1 MGYLLVA
8 YKSDGNDYRCGCV
21 VDSWGSEHVIANHL
35 TADQL
40 RDKIVDILFDD
51 RNGRGEFEFTI
62 FKDGIT
68 VYENGSATFGHDFDV
83 PPNLVDKMDE
93 AGAAAMS
100 EMDAIMNC
108 AISENQ
114 RKIAAERAIEE
125 DKKLKQAVAAEVEN
139 KKRRLEEFK
148 RLQQEF
154 GS

>member
-21 VDSWGSEHVIANHL
+21 VDSWGSEHIIANHL

-40 RDKIVDILFDD
+40 RDKLVDILFDD
-51 RNGRGEFEFTI
+51 RNSDGEFEFTI

-68 VYENGSATFGHDFDV
+68 VYENGSATFDHNFDV
-83 PPNLVDKMDE
+83 PPNLIDKMDE
-93 AGAAAMS
+93 TGVAAMAEINSIWQAVLATVESKVKAANAAA
-100 EMDAIMNC
+100 EEAAIV
-108 AISENQ
+108 AKQ
-114 RKIAAERAIEE
+114 KIET
-125 DKKLKQAVAAEVEN
+125 EN

-154 GS
+154 GY

>member
-8 YKSDGNDYRCGCV
+8 YKSDGDYYSCGCV
-21 VDSWGSEHVIANHL
+21 TGRWSSEHVIANHL

-40 RDKIVDILFDD
+40 RDKLVDILFND
-51 RNGRGEFEFTI
+51 RDSDGEFEFTI

-68 VYENGSATFGHDFDV
+68 VYENGSATFDHNFDV
-83 PPNLVDKMDE
+83 PPNLIDKIDE
-93 AGAAAMS
+93 TGAAAMAEINS
-100 EMDAIMNC
+100 IWQVVLATVESKVKAAN
-108 AISENQ
+108 AAAEEAE
-114 RKIAAERAIEE
+114 IAA
-125 DKKLKQAVAAEVEN
+125 KQKAETEN